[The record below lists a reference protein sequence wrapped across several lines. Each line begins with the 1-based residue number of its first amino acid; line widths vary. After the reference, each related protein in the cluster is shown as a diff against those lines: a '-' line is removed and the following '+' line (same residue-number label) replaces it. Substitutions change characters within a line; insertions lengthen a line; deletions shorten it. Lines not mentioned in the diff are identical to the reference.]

1 MAVTQR
7 SSIND
12 ILFLAVYL
20 LLSLFAMFTCSVASI
35 LTIPVAVL
43 LDWWLRDFILSW
55 QALVGV
61 SAVLLGF
68 AGLTVSEIR
77 ETKLQTMEES
87 GIIIHDDSKIKGH
100 FKHEHKLEKIACI
113 LVRHIV

>member
-1 MAVTQR
+1 M
-7 SSIND
+7 
-12 ILFLAVYL
+12 
-20 LLSLFAMFTCSVASI
+20 ASI

-87 GIIIHDDSKIKGH
+87 SEKEVMDDDTKDTSTIKAL
-100 FKHEHKLEKIACI
+100 FKHEFTAKRIGHT